1 MLFHCVNL
9 ILDCWPD
16 VLKFDTQPPPWGI
29 CLLLSQVHHE
39 VRDVH
44 FQHVSPAEKPQGGS
58 VQDCGSNT
66 IAPENTLYIVCN
78 LLCRSTQQRS
88 DLQCHSSLADSG

>member
-1 MLFHCVNL
+1 MESFQGKLDRLFHFVNL

-16 VLKFDTQPPPWGI
+16 LLKFDIQPLPGGL
-29 CLLLSQVHHE
+29 CLLFSQGLHE

-44 FQHVSPAEKPQGGS
+44 FQQVSPAEKPQGGS

-66 IAPENTLYIVCN
+66 IAPENTPVLELVV
-78 LLCRSTQQRS
+78 SQHT
-88 DLQCHSSLADSG
+88 GKV